1 MATVNPT
8 NGAEDW
14 FSWTRSS
21 DTDPVAL
28 DPENVRAMFEAAI
41 TSRDR
46 MLVVHVFGIS
56 SSTNHYLTDML
67 FGRQYCKA
75 RQL

>member
-1 MATVNPT
+1 MPKSADSDSEPGKHDGSPGIERTKPWHSADDVP
-8 NGAEDW
+8 
-14 FSWTRSS
+14 WTLLTEPQLA
-21 DTDPVAL
+21 DAY
-28 DPENVRAMFEAAI
+28 EA
-41 TSRDR
+41 
-46 MLVVHVFGIS
+46 HVFGIS